1 MLKRLLA
8 GAVLSLLT
16 CPANAKPSLESLLGK
31 KLVEA
36 MREYDRRDMGQPNS
50 DPYMVGF
57 YTGYVAGAYDAY
69 DSAGV
74 LCGTDQV
81 TQGQAWRTVSR
92 YLKANPAE
100 WNLPAIYLVR
110 HALQSEFPCPK

>member
-1 MLKRLLA
+1 MRNLHWNLP
-8 GAVLSLLT
+8 G
-16 CPANAKPSLESLLGK
+16 N

-36 MREYDRRDMGQPNS
+36 MREFDRWDVGQPRANS
-50 DPYMVGF
+50 YMVGF

-110 HALQSEFPCPK
+110 GTFLSAFPCPR